1 MLTPFAANIELLT
14 GSIDLPEQRVVS
26 RTLDDVNGIFE
37 TGCHG
42 SEVVY
47 EVFNLDVP
55 EINSELQTCTTRL
68 YPGRVG
74 DEYYMTKGHFHE
86 VRNRSEIYL
95 TTSGVGRLLM
105 ATSSGETVVHE
116 MTPGTMNYIPGGW
129 AHRSVNV
136 GSEPLVFFAAY
147 VGDAGH
153 DYATIEKC
161 GFPVRVVAGED
172 GPTVVANPR
181 YVADA

>member
-1 MLTPFAANIELLT
+1 MPTPFTAQIDLIT
-14 GSIDLPEQRVVS
+14 GSIEASEQRVVS

-37 TGCHG
+37 SSCQG
-42 SEVVY
+42 SELVY
-47 EVFNLDVP
+47 EVFNLDVA
-55 EINSELQTCTTRL
+55 ETNSELQTCTTRL

-86 VRNRSEIYL
+86 VRDRSEIYL

-105 ATSSGETVVHE
+105 ATASGETVVQE
-116 MTPGTMNYIPGGW
+116 MVPGRMNYIPGGW

-136 GSEPLVFFAAY
+136 GTEPLVFFASY
-147 VGDAGH
+147 IGDAGH
-153 DYATIEKC
+153 DYATIEQR

-172 GPTVVANPR
+172 GPTVVANPG
-181 YVADA
+181 YLADE